1 MDFKQHIASIPG
13 FPKEGIIFRDV
24 TPLLE
29 DKDAF
34 KACIDDLS
42 AHAKDLRVDVVV
54 GPESRGF
61 IFGCPV
67 ALELGCGFVPI
78 RKPGKLPRETVSKKY
93 DLEYGSNE
101 IFMHKDSIKPG
112 MKVLIVDDLL
122 ATGGTVE
129 AAAALI
135 EEMGGEVVGINT
147 ETFDGNKTAIKEAK
161 TILENQGAKY
171 RNLSIDSSSDA
182 GKYASDI
189 MAFPTTIL
197 ADRNGNIVG
206 DPMLGGI
213 DNQDNYDTLMKQ
225 IQSVIDADS
234 TKK

>member
-34 KACIDDLS
+34 KACIDDLA
-42 AHAKDLRVDVVV
+42 AHAKDLGVDVVV

-147 ETFDGNKTAIKEAK
+147 ETFDGNETAIKEAAAV
-161 TILENQGAKY
+161 LESQGAKY
-171 RNLSIDSSSDA
+171 RNLSIDASSDA

-197 ADRNGNIVG
+197 VDRNGNIVG

-234 TKK
+234 ANK

>member
-1 MDFKQHIASIPG
+1 MDLKKYIAEIPN
-13 FPKEGIIFRDV
+13 FPIEGVLFRDI
-24 TPLLE
+24 TPLMNDGE
-29 DKDAF
+29 AF
-34 KACIDDLS
+34 FEATRLIEEFALKCGAEII
-42 AHAKDLRVDVVV
+42 V

-135 EEMGGEVVGINT
+135 EEMGGEVVGMEFVIELEELKAT
-147 ETFDGNKTAIKEAK
+147 EK
-161 TILENQGAKY
+161 LSKY
-171 RNLSIDSSSDA
+171 NIYSQV
-182 GKYASDI
+182 KY
-189 MAFPTTIL
+189 
-197 ADRNGNIVG
+197 
-206 DPMLGGI
+206 
-213 DNQDNYDTLMKQ
+213 
-225 IQSVIDADS
+225 
-234 TKK
+234 

>member
-34 KACIDDLS
+34 KACIDDLA
-42 AHAKDLRVDVVV
+42 AHAKDLGADIVV

-61 IFGCPV
+61 IFGCRV

-78 RKPGKLPRETVSKKY
+78 RKPGILPRETVSKKY

-135 EEMGGEVVGINT
+135 EEMGGEVVGMEFVIELEELKAT
-147 ETFDGNKTAIKEAK
+147 EK
-161 TILENQGAKY
+161 LSKY
-171 RNLSIDSSSDA
+171 NIYSQV
-182 GKYASDI
+182 KY
-189 MAFPTTIL
+189 
-197 ADRNGNIVG
+197 
-206 DPMLGGI
+206 
-213 DNQDNYDTLMKQ
+213 
-225 IQSVIDADS
+225 
-234 TKK
+234 

>member
-13 FPKEGIIFRDV
+13 FPKEGVIFRDV

-34 KACIDDLS
+34 KACIDDLA
-42 AHAKDLRVDVVV
+42 AHAKDLGADIVV

-135 EEMGGEVVGINT
+135 EEMGGEVVGMEFVIELEELKAT
-147 ETFDGNKTAIKEAK
+147 EK
-161 TILENQGAKY
+161 LSKY
-171 RNLSIDSSSDA
+171 NIYSQV
-182 GKYASDI
+182 KY
-189 MAFPTTIL
+189 
-197 ADRNGNIVG
+197 
-206 DPMLGGI
+206 
-213 DNQDNYDTLMKQ
+213 
-225 IQSVIDADS
+225 
-234 TKK
+234 

>member
-1 MDFKQHIASIPG
+1 MKPIEEYVRSIPD
-13 FPKEGIIFRDV
+13 FPEPGIIFRDV
-24 TPLLE
+24 TSILQDADGLHLAIDLMQE
-29 DKDAF
+29 KLKDVDF
-34 KACIDDLS
+34 
-42 AHAKDLRVDVVV
+42 DVVV

-135 EEMGGEVVGINT
+135 EEMGGEVVGMEFVIELEELKAT
-147 ETFDGNKTAIKEAK
+147 EK
-161 TILENQGAKY
+161 LSKY
-171 RNLSIDSSSDA
+171 NIYSQV
-182 GKYASDI
+182 KY
-189 MAFPTTIL
+189 
-197 ADRNGNIVG
+197 
-206 DPMLGGI
+206 
-213 DNQDNYDTLMKQ
+213 
-225 IQSVIDADS
+225 
-234 TKK
+234 

>member
-34 KACIDDLS
+34 KACID
-42 AHAKDLRVDVVV
+42 V

-135 EEMGGEVVGINT
+135 EEMGGEVVGMEFVIELEELKAT
-147 ETFDGNKTAIKEAK
+147 EK
-161 TILENQGAKY
+161 LSKY
-171 RNLSIDSSSDA
+171 NIYSQV
-182 GKYASDI
+182 KY
-189 MAFPTTIL
+189 
-197 ADRNGNIVG
+197 
-206 DPMLGGI
+206 
-213 DNQDNYDTLMKQ
+213 
-225 IQSVIDADS
+225 
-234 TKK
+234 

>member
-34 KACIDDLS
+34 KACIDDLA
-42 AHAKDLRVDVVV
+42 AHAKDLGVDVVV

-112 MKVLIVDDLL
+112 MKVLIVD
-122 ATGGTVE
+122 
-129 AAAALI
+129 ALI
-135 EEMGGEVVGINT
+135 EEMGGEVVGMEFVIELEELKAT
-147 ETFDGNKTAIKEAK
+147 EK
-161 TILENQGAKY
+161 LSKY
-171 RNLSIDSSSDA
+171 NIYSQV
-182 GKYASDI
+182 KY
-189 MAFPTTIL
+189 
-197 ADRNGNIVG
+197 
-206 DPMLGGI
+206 
-213 DNQDNYDTLMKQ
+213 
-225 IQSVIDADS
+225 
-234 TKK
+234 